1 MENLGRCVMQSSALG
16 RTVTSVSTAVLTLNE
31 AAELLGVHYMT
42 AYRYV
47 RLGLL
52 PAVKVGGTWQVTQ
65 ADLEVYRAQAA
76 VGGSA
81 GASAGGVAPVVGGR
95 RRAPWAARLESRLI
109 AGDTRGSWSVVE
121 AAMSA
126 GTELDEIYLDV
137 ISPAMQSIGARWA
150 AGELDVSVEHRA
162 TGIAFRLIGRLGPR
176 FARRGRTRGAVLL
189 GSPEGERHS
198 LPIALL
204 ADLLRGEG
212 WEVSDMGADM
222 PLDSFVK
229 AAQRTTDL
237 VAVGVSVTSVSCLDA
252 ASALL
257 AALRE
262 QVAGNIY
269 LAVGGL
275 AVQDGDH
282 AVALGADGWANSA
295 HGFAG
300 QLTARGAG

>member
-1 MENLGRCVMQSSALG
+1 MCGP
-16 RTVTSVSTAVLTLNE
+16 TVTSVSTAVLTLNE

-52 PAVKVGGTWQVTQ
+52 PATKVGGTWQVTHS
-65 ADLEVYRAQAA
+65 DLEAYRAAA
-76 VGGSA
+76 TVAPSVGRDRADGSA
-81 GASAGGVAPVVGGR
+81 RS
-95 RRAPWAARLESRLI
+95 RAPWAARMESRLV
-109 AGDTRGSWSVVE
+109 AGDTRGAWGVVE
-121 AAMSA
+121 AALSG
-126 GTELDEIYLDV
+126 GTEIDEIYLDV

-176 FARRGRTRGAVLL
+176 FARRGRTRGVVLL

-212 WEVSDMGADM
+212 WDVSDMGADM
-222 PLDSFVK
+222 PHDSFVN
-229 AAQRTTDL
+229 AAQQTTDL
-237 VAVGVSVTSVSCLDA
+237 VAIGVSVTSVDCLDA
-252 ASALL
+252 AAGLL
-257 AALRE
+257 AALRA
-262 QVAGNIY
+262 QIDPSVY

-275 AVQDGDH
+275 AVRDGDH
-282 AVALGADGWANSA
+282 AVALGADGWAHSA
-295 HGFAG
+295 HEFAE
-300 QLTARGAG
+300 QLSRHADL

>member
-1 MENLGRCVMQSSALG
+1 M
-16 RTVTSVSTAVLTLNE
+16 TSVTAAVLTLNE

-65 ADLEVYRAQAA
+65 ADLAAYRAQAE
-76 VGGSA
+76 VGGAA
-81 GASAGGVAPVVGGR
+81 GASAGATPVAGGR

-109 AGDTRGSWSVVE
+109 AGDTRGAWGVVE
-121 AAMSA
+121 AAMAA

-222 PLDSFVK
+222 PLDSFVR
-229 AAQRTTDL
+229 AAQRTADL

-262 QVAGNIY
+262 QVAGNVY
-269 LAVGGL
+269 FAVGGL
-275 AVQDGDH
+275 AVESGDH
-282 AVALGADGWANSA
+282 AMALGADGWASSA
-295 HGFAG
+295 HGFAE
-300 QLTARGAG
+300 QLTAHAAG

>member
-1 MENLGRCVMQSSALG
+1 M
-16 RTVTSVSTAVLTLNE
+16 TSVTTAVLTLNE

-52 PAVKVGGTWQVTQ
+52 PAVKVGGTWQVAQ
-65 ADLEVYRAQAA
+65 ADLEAFRAESVPAVAA
-76 VGGSA
+76 D
-81 GASAGGVAPVVGGR
+81 GVAPVAGGR

-109 AGDTRGSWSVVE
+109 AGDTRGSWGVIE
-121 AAMSA
+121 AAMAA

-176 FARRGRTRGAVLL
+176 FARRGRTRGTVLL

-262 QVAGNIY
+262 QVSGDVY

-275 AVQDGDH
+275 AVHDGDH
-282 AVALGADGWANSA
+282 AVALGADGWARSA
-295 HGFAG
+295 RDFAE
-300 QLTARGAG
+300 QLTARAAS

>member
-1 MENLGRCVMQSSALG
+1 MTL
-16 RTVTSVSTAVLTLNE
+16 VSTTVLTLNE

-65 ADLEVYRAQAA
+65 ADLEAYRAQAA
-76 VGGSA
+76 GGSA
-81 GASAGGVAPVVGGR
+81 GAAAGGAVAVVGGR

-109 AGDTRGSWSVVE
+109 VGDTRGAWGVVE
-121 AAMSA
+121 AALAA

-204 ADLLRGEG
+204 ADLLRGVG

-222 PLDSFVK
+222 PRDSFVK

-237 VAVGVSVTSVSCLDA
+237 VAVGVSVTSVGCLDA
-252 ASALL
+252 AAALL

-262 QVAGNIY
+262 QVVGNVY

-275 AVQDGDH
+275 AVQDVDH
-282 AVALGADGWANSA
+282 AVALGADGWAKSA
-295 HGFAG
+295 HDFAD
-300 QLTARGAG
+300 QLTVRTAG

>member
-1 MENLGRCVMQSSALG
+1 M
-16 RTVTSVSTAVLTLNE
+16 TSVSTAVLTLNE

-52 PAVKVGGTWQVTQ
+52 PAVKAGGTWQVTQ
-65 ADLEVYRAQAA
+65 ADLEAYRAQAA

-81 GASAGGVAPVVGGR
+81 GATAGGATPVSGGR

-109 AGDTRGSWSVVE
+109 AGDTRGAWGVVE
-121 AAMSA
+121 AALTA

-137 ISPAMQSIGARWA
+137 ISPAMQSIGERWA
-150 AGELDVSVEHRA
+150 AGELDISVEHRA
-162 TGIAFRLIGRLGPR
+162 TGVAFRLIGRLGPR

-237 VAVGVSVTSVSCLDA
+237 VAVGVSVTSVDCLDA

-257 AALRE
+257 VALRE
-262 QVAGNIY
+262 HVAGNVY
-269 LAVGGL
+269 FAVGGL

-282 AVALGADGWANSA
+282 AVALGADGWARSA
-295 HGFAG
+295 HDFAE
-300 QLTARGAG
+300 QLTARAAG

>member
-1 MENLGRCVMQSSALG
+1 MKS
-16 RTVTSVSTAVLTLNE
+16 VTAAVLTLNE

-52 PAVKVGGTWQVTQ
+52 PAVKVGGTWQVTT
-65 ADLEVYRAQAA
+65 ADLEAYQAQT
-76 VGGSA
+76 VVSVVA
-81 GASAGGVAPVVGGR
+81 GGGR
-95 RRAPWAARLESRLI
+95 RRAPWAARLESRLVV
-109 AGDTRGSWSVVE
+109 GDITGAWGVVE
-121 AAMSA
+121 AALAA

-137 ISPAMQSIGARWA
+137 ITPAMHSIGARWA

-212 WEVSDMGADM
+212 WDVSDMGADM
-222 PLDSFVK
+222 PLDAFVNG
-229 AAQRTTDL
+229 AQGMADL
-237 VAVGVSVTSVSCLDA
+237 VAIGVSVTSVGCLDA
-252 ASALL
+252 AAELL
-257 AALRE
+257 ATLRAE
-262 QVAGNIY
+262 MDSCIY

-275 AVQDGDH
+275 AVQDSDH
-282 AVALGADGWANSA
+282 AVALGADGWARSA
-295 HGFAG
+295 HDFAE
-300 QLTARGAG
+300 QLTQRAAG

>member
-1 MENLGRCVMQSSALG
+1 M
-16 RTVTSVSTAVLTLNE
+16 TPVTSAVLTLNE

-52 PAVKVGGTWQVTQ
+52 PAIKVGGTWQVTT
-65 ADLEVYRAQAA
+65 ADLEAYQAQSS
-76 VGGSA
+76 VG
-81 GASAGGVAPVVGGR
+81 VVRGGGR
-95 RRAPWAARLESRLI
+95 RRAPWAARLESRLV
-109 AGDTRGSWSVVE
+109 AGDTAGAWGVVE
-121 AAMSA
+121 AALAA

-137 ISPAMQSIGARWA
+137 ITPAMHSIGARWA

-212 WEVSDMGADM
+212 WDVSDMGADM
-222 PLDSFVK
+222 PLDSFVS
-229 AAQRTTDL
+229 AARGTADL
-237 VAVGVSVTSVSCLDA
+237 LAIGVSVTSVGCLDA
-252 ASALL
+252 AAELL
-257 AALRE
+257 ATLRAE
-262 QVAGNIY
+262 MDSNVY

-275 AVQDGDH
+275 AVQDSDH
-282 AVALGADGWANSA
+282 ATALGADGWAQSA
-295 HGFAG
+295 HDFAE
-300 QLTARGAG
+300 QLTLRAAG